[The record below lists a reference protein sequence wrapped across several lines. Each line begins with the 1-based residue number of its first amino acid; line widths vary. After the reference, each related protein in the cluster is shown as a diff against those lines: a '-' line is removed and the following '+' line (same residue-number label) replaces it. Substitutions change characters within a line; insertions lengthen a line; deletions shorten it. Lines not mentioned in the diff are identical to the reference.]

1 MNYENIN
8 LEKGMYAVSGKSFSD
23 VLEMAYIP
31 FSRLMFS

>member
-23 VLEMAYIP
+23 VLEMLDPTQNY
-31 FSRLMFS
+31 